1 VTTSKHYWNSPI
13 TEAVI
18 DIRVEVS
25 PDFNTDSLES
35 IHAQISKD
43 FSKRE
48 EIMFFQG
55 QFNPTADP
63 TTSATQTK
71 QGYLYRS
78 NNGKYILQTRTNGFT
93 FSHLPPYETWNTF
106 RSEARKLWDTYR
118 EVAKPVRVT
127 RVAVRSINRIDLPP
141 PVDLKEYFNTF
152 PEVAPGMP
160 QMLSGYVM
168 QLLIA
173 QEDFGGMLSLIQA
186 TAIAP
191 RPDVAS
197 IVLDIDLYK
206 ESSSEFDSDEKIW
219 QLLEL
224 IRDRKNEVFESCVTD
239 KARDIFKPSE

>member
-1 VTTSKHYWNSPI
+1 
-13 TEAVI
+13 
-18 DIRVEVS
+18 
-25 PDFNTDSLES
+25 
-35 IHAQISKD
+35 
-43 FSKRE
+43 
-48 EIMFFQG
+48 
-55 QFNPTADP
+55 
-63 TTSATQTK
+63 
-71 QGYLYRS
+71 
-78 NNGKYILQTRTNGFT
+78 
-93 FSHLPPYETWNTF
+93 
-106 RSEARKLWDTYR
+106 
-118 EVAKPVRVT
+118 
-127 RVAVRSINRIDLPP
+127 
-141 PVDLKEYFNTF
+141 LKEYFNTF